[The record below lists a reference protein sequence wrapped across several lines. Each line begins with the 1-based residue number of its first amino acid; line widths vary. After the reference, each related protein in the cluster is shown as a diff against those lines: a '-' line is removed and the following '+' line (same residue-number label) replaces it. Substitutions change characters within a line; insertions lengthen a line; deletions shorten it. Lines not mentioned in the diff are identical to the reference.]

1 MQAGLKQDITT
12 GKRGSVIVEGG
23 AAARTM
29 ELLGPYFLVRLRKVI
44 DRATQLR
51 GSSARLMS
59 GGRFALMAK
68 VIRLSE
74 RN

>member
-1 MQAGLKQDITT
+1 
-12 GKRGSVIVEGG
+12 
-23 AAARTM
+23 M